1 MKIKPLGKF
10 KILISISKYK
20 NKFKDRYY
28 KIQRILLFR
37 NSVTVLELFSQI
49 SKVIFIGNR
58 HFLEKKKNYGN
69 KNPNKTFYI
78 IRRTP
83 PGAGLFSN
91 FLLVLMHLYYAEQ
104 YGYEPIIDWK
114 NYSNFYKEKYM
125 INNKTNSW
133 EYYFNQPIE
142 TPLEEVYKSKNVIL
156 SSTNVSSI
164 IKSKFLMKDL
174 VQANFLN
181 DSEQINK
188 FNDISKKISL
198 VEPIKKETEKI
209 LDDLFKSR
217 KNILGIVLRGTDYLN
232 NYLSRGHAT
241 PFIAEN
247 SLEIVED
254 YLNEWK
260 MEYIYLSTEVVEYVE
275 LYKNHFKDKL
285 ILLERDRYHN
295 NQNKKFINLYTR
307 DRENDKYL
315 TGLEYLTEVYG
326 LAKCDSIIG
335 TSCSSLHSA
344 IILNNN
350 KYLNKK
356 IFNLGRNY

>member
-1 MKIKPLGKF
+1 
-10 KILISISKYK
+10 
-20 NKFKDRYY
+20 
-28 KIQRILLFR
+28 
-37 NSVTVLELFSQI
+37 
-49 SKVIFIGNR
+49 
-58 HFLEKKKNYGN
+58 
-69 KNPNKTFYI
+69 
-78 IRRTP
+78 
-83 PGAGLFSN
+83 
-91 FLLVLMHLYYAEQ
+91 MHLYYAEQ

-164 IKSKFLMKDL
+164 IESKFLMKDL
-174 VQANFLN
+174 NQANFIN

-232 NYLSRGHAT
+232 NYLSRGHPT

-295 NQNKKFINLYTR
+295 NQNKKFI
-307 DRENDKYL
+307 
-315 TGLEYLTEVYG
+315 
-326 LAKCDSIIG
+326 I
-335 TSCSSLHSA
+335 LH
-344 IILNNN
+344 
-350 KYLNKK
+350 
-356 IFNLGRNY
+356 

>member
-1 MKIKPLGKF
+1 
-10 KILISISKYK
+10 
-20 NKFKDRYY
+20 
-28 KIQRILLFR
+28 
-37 NSVTVLELFSQI
+37 
-49 SKVIFIGNR
+49 
-58 HFLEKKKNYGN
+58 
-69 KNPNKTFYI
+69 
-78 IRRTP
+78 
-83 PGAGLFSN
+83 
-91 FLLVLMHLYYAEQ
+91 MHLYYAEQ

-164 IKSKFLMKDL
+164 IESKFLMKDL
-174 VQANFLN
+174 NQANFIN

-232 NYLSRGHAT
+232 NYLSRGHPT

-335 TSCSSLHSA
+335 TSCASLHSA